1 MKNIVLASSSP
12 YRHALLTRLNLPFQ
26 SISPEIDE
34 TPLNNESPTELVSRL
49 AYEKAFAIAKNFD
62 NTLVIGSD
70 QVATINNRILTKPG
84 NMENA
89 ITQLLACSGN
99 NVTFYTSLCV
109 VDTQNSN
116 HHQIVDT
123 YTVGFRELSIQQIKR
138 YLEIEQPF
146 DCAGSFKAEGMGI
159 TLFTHLSGRDPN
171 SLIGLPLIQL
181 TDILLQ
187 LGLDPLG
194 KH

>member
-12 YRHALLTRLNLPFQ
+12 YRHALLSRLNLPFQ
-26 SISPEIDE
+26 SISPEIYE
-34 TPLNNESPTELVSRL
+34 TPLNNESPDALVSRL
-49 AYEKAFAIAKNFD
+49 AYEKAFAIAKNID
-62 NTLVIGSD
+62 NTVVIGSD
-70 QVATINNRILTKPG
+70 QVATINNQILTKPG

-89 ITQLLACSGN
+89 TTQLLACSGN

-109 VDTQNSN
+109 VDTQKNN

-123 YTVGFRELSIQQIKR
+123 FTVGFRDLSIQQIKR

-181 TDILLQ
+181 TTILQ
-187 LGLDPLG
+187 ELGLDPLG
-194 KH
+194 EH

>member
-26 SISPEIDE
+26 SISPDIDE
-34 TPLNNESPTELVSRL
+34 TPLNNESPAELVSRL

>member
-26 SISPEIDE
+26 SISPDIDE
-34 TPLNNESPTELVSRL
+34 TPLNNEKPDALVSRL
-49 AYEKAFAIAKNFD
+49 AYEKAFAIAKNVD
-62 NTLVIGSD
+62 NTVVIGSD
-70 QVATINNRILTKPG
+70 QVATINNHILTKPG

-109 VDTQNSN
+109 VDTQNSK

-123 YTVGFRELSIQQIKR
+123 FTVGFRELSIQQIKR
-138 YLEIEQPF
+138 YLEIEKPF

-181 TDILLQ
+181 TSILQQ

-194 KH
+194 EH

>member
-12 YRHALLTRLNLPFQ
+12 YRHALLTRLNLPYQ
-26 SISPEIDE
+26 SISPDIDE
-34 TPLNNESPTELVSRL
+34 TPLNNEQPDALVSRL
-49 AYEKAFAIAKNFD
+49 AYEKAFAIAKNVD
-62 NTLVIGSD
+62 NTVVIGSD
-70 QVATINNRILTKPG
+70 QVATINNHILTKPG

-109 VDTQNSN
+109 VDTQDSK

-123 YTVGFRELSIQQIKR
+123 FTVGFRELSIQQIKR
-138 YLEIEQPF
+138 YLEIEKPF

-181 TDILLQ
+181 TSILQQ

-194 KH
+194 EH

>member
-26 SISPEIDE
+26 SISPDIDE

>member
-26 SISPEIDE
+26 SISPDIDE

-62 NTLVIGSD
+62 NTLVIGSN

-116 HHQIVDT
+116 HHQIVD
-123 YTVGFRELSIQQIKR
+123 S
-138 YLEIEQPF
+138 
-146 DCAGSFKAEGMGI
+146 
-159 TLFTHLSGRDPN
+159 HLSSDHCQIREN
-171 SLIGLPLIQL
+171 VSFQL
-181 TDILLQ
+181 CQMSQLQ
-187 LGLDPLG
+187 LVHFFGSNVY
-194 KH
+194 KF

>member
-1 MKNIVLASSSP
+1 N
-12 YRHALLTRLNLPFQ
+12 Q
-26 SISPEIDE
+26 
-34 TPLNNESPTELVSRL
+34 
-49 AYEKAFAIAKNFD
+49 
-62 NTLVIGSD
+62 
-70 QVATINNRILTKPG
+70 ILTKPG

-89 ITQLLACSGN
+89 TTQLLACSGN

-109 VDTQNSN
+109 VDTQKNN

-123 YTVGFRELSIQQIKR
+123 FTVGFRDLSIQQIKR

-181 TDILLQ
+181 TTILQ
-187 LGLDPLG
+187 ELGLDPLG
-194 KH
+194 EH

>member
-34 TPLNNESPTELVSRL
+34 TPLNNESPDALVSRL
-49 AYEKAFAIAKNFD
+49 AYEKAFAIAKNVD
-62 NTLVIGSD
+62 NTVVIGSD
-70 QVATINNRILTKPG
+70 QVATINNHILTKPG

-109 VDTQNSN
+109 VDTQNSK

-123 YTVGFRELSIQQIKR
+123 FTVGFRELSIQQIKR
-138 YLEIEQPF
+138 YLEIKKPF

-181 TDILLQ
+181 TSILQQ

-194 KH
+194 EH

>member
-26 SISPEIDE
+26 SISPDIDE
-34 TPLNNESPTELVSRL
+34 TPLNNEKPDALVSRL
-49 AYEKAFAIAKNFD
+49 AYEKTFAIAKNVD
-62 NTLVIGSD
+62 NTVVIGSD
-70 QVATINNRILTKPG
+70 QVATINNHILTKPG

-109 VDTQNSN
+109 VDTQNSK

-123 YTVGFRELSIQQIKR
+123 FTVGFRELSIQQIKR
-138 YLEIEQPF
+138 YLEIEKPF

-181 TDILLQ
+181 TSILQQ

-194 KH
+194 EH